1 MVTAIMISGLVK
13 LIVLVVSGCSCKV
26 ETTLILRSDL
36 EPARA
41 DESIKNDCILIDLY
55 ADVTVR
61 LERNVIF

>member
-13 LIVLVVSGCSCKV
+13 LIVLVVSGCRCKV

-36 EPARA
+36 EPVRA

-55 ADVTVR
+55 ADVTVC